1 MVLRNEKH
9 MRLGKNKATR
19 SITTGVVLSAALW
32 GISGCSSDAEEEE
45 LPAIVE
51 TTPDDATAEEDS
63 ASADSF
69 ADYTG
74 VYDEQFYDDVEFY
87 VGTEV
92 TVAAIVGEVISPNV
106 FTIVD
111 VVNGDEQD
119 AEETDVDLDE
129 VVIEPLLIVHEQE
142 IAGLTPGQPVGV
154 VGVVREEFR
163 LATIEGELGVDLDE
177 GAFEERDEL
186 AYIEV
191 TDASAMAGVG

>member
-1 MVLRNEKH
+1 
-9 MRLGKNKATR
+9 MRLGKNKKTR
-19 SITTGVVLSAALW
+19 LITTGAVLSAVLW
-32 GISGCSSDAEEEE
+32 GVSGCSSAAEEEE

-51 TTPDDATAEEDS
+51 TTPDDALSEGDS
-63 ASADSF
+63 ASVDSF

-87 VGTEV
+87 VGEEV

-111 VVNGDEQD
+111 AVNSDEES
-119 AEETDVDLDE
+119 EEGTDVDMDE
-129 VVIEPLLIVHEQE
+129 VIIEPLLIVHEQE
-142 IAGLTPGQPVGV
+142 IAGLTPGEPVGV
-154 VGVVREEFR
+154 VGVVREEFN

-191 TDASAMAGVG
+191 TEASAMAAG

>member
-1 MVLRNEKH
+1 
-9 MRLGKNKATR
+9 MRLDNSRLTR
-19 SITTGVVLSAALW
+19 TITTGVVLSAALW
-32 GISGCSSDAEEEE
+32 GISGCSSPEDE

-51 TTPDDATAEEDS
+51 TTPEAGVAEEDS
-63 ASADSF
+63 GAEDSF

-74 VYDEQFYDDVEFY
+74 VYDREFYDDVEFY
-87 VGTEV
+87 VGEEV

-111 VVNGDEQD
+111 AVDSDQEAEDVVDI
-119 AEETDVDLDE
+119 DE

-142 IAGLTPGQPVGV
+142 IPGLTPGQPVGV

-163 LATIEGELGVDLDE
+163 VEAIEGDLAVELDE
-177 GAFEERDEL
+177 DDFAEREEK

-191 TDASAMAGVG
+191 TEAAPMVAGS